1 METSDYLR
9 IIHKRWTWIVLATI
23 FAAALAAV
31 VTFLQTP
38 QYESSARLFIST
50 TDSENSDAY
59 QGGLFSTQRVQSYVD
74 LANSREL
81 AGRVI
86 KDLGLDVEP
95 EELSSRVKAEVVP
108 ETVNLTIAFSDSDP
122 KRAQR
127 ITGSYSE
134 NLVSMIRDLETPP
147 GESQPPIKATI
158 VDTASLPPSPVSP
171 NPTRNIGLGIVVGL
185 FIGVGVAVVREL
197 LDTRISSPQDLQDHF
212 DHAVLGTVAH
222 DPQFKTRP
230 LISQLDSHAPRAE
243 GFRVL
248 RTNLQFVDVDN
259 SRKVFVITSAVPE
272 EGKSSTAVNLAI
284 SLAQAGMRTML
295 VEGDL
300 RRPRASQMLGLDNA
314 VGVTNVLVGTVKV
327 DDAIQR
333 HGGSG
338 ADVLASGPIPPNPA
352 ELIQSQAMS
361 DLLRELRAAYD
372 VVIIDAPPLLPVT
385 DAALFSTKTDGTLL
399 VVRHQHA
406 TRDQVAGALERL
418 RQVDASVVGFV
429 LTMTPAKASGSGYGY
444 GYGGY
449 GYGYAPVDGRRRA

>member
-1 METSDYLR
+1 MELGDYFQ
-9 IIHKRWTWIVLATI
+9 IIRRRWTSIVLITI
-23 FAAALAAV
+23 FAAVMVAL
-31 VTFLQTP
+31 VTFLQTA

-50 TDSENSDAY
+50 TDRENSDAY

-74 LANSREL
+74 LASSREL
-81 AGRVI
+81 AERVV
-86 KDLGLDVEP
+86 KDLGLQVEP
-95 EELSSRVKAEVVP
+95 EDLSSHVTAEVVP
-108 ETVNLTIAFSDSDP
+108 ETVNLTIAFRDP
-122 KRAQR
+122 SAKQAQR
-127 ITGSYSE
+127 IAGAYSE

-147 GESQPPIKATI
+147 GEIQPPIKATI
-158 VDTASLPPSPVSP
+158 VDSASLPRSPVSP

-185 FIGVGVAVVREL
+185 FIGFGVAVVREL
-197 LDTRISSPQDLQDHF
+197 LDTRVSSPQDLQDHF
-212 DHAVLGTVAH
+212 NHAVLGTVAYDAH
-222 DPQFKTRP
+222 FSTQP
-230 LISQLDSHAPRAE
+230 LISQLDSHAPRTE

-259 SRKVFVITSAVPE
+259 SRKIFVITSAVPE

-300 RRPRASQMLGLDNA
+300 RRPRASQMLGVDDA

-327 DDAIQR
+327 EDAVQR
-333 HGGSG
+333 HEESG

-361 DLLRELRAAYD
+361 DLLHGLRAAYD
-372 VVIIDAPPLLPVT
+372 IVIVDAPPLLPVT

-406 TRDQVAGALERL
+406 TRDQIAGALERL

-429 LTMTPAKASGSGYGY
+429 LTMTPAKANGSGYGY
-444 GYGGY
+444 GYG
-449 GYGYAPVDGRRRA
+449 YAPVGGRRRA